1 MAHTSEEIEIIVK
14 NFIISRFLKGD
25 GSSLTN
31 DTPLISGGIIDS
43 ILTMQ
48 LVVFIEEN
56 FHFEFSPHEVDK
68 ENLDSI
74 KIISGFIQKK
84 INV

>member
-1 MAHTSEEIEIIVK
+1 MAHTTEETETIIK

-31 DTPLISGGIIDS
+31 DTALITGGIIDS

-68 ENLDSI
+68 ENLDTI
-74 KIISGFIQKK
+74 KIITGFIQKK
-84 INV
+84 LNA

>member
-1 MAHTSEEIEIIVK
+1 MAHTIEEIEIIVK

-74 KIISGFIQKK
+74 QIISGFIQKK
-84 INV
+84 INA

>member
-1 MAHTSEEIEIIVK
+1 MANTTEEIENIVK

-31 DTPLISGGIIDS
+31 DTPLISGGLIDS

-74 KIISGFIQKK
+74 KIITGFIQKK
-84 INV
+84 LNA